1 MLPPPGTVP
10 PLKGRCRHRRGGGI
24 GDSNFIMAG
33 HEHRQWPAEGLSST
47 GLRVRPCCFQPDP
60 QPHRPLTR
68 HGAAPPNMIQ
78 SALLLPSCQLCKLVA
93 GLPSA
98 FLAAWGYCGGDL
110 PRCRCWHLSCCWRQR
125 SVYLKPIHNCQCIRA
140 CRQVCQGI
148 YARELCD
155 PSSTLGRAEADK
167 LLSLPFDDSL
177 RGTRLELSNV
187 KSRSQR

>member
-1 MLPPPGTVP
+1 
-10 PLKGRCRHRRGGGI
+10 
-24 GDSNFIMAG
+24 MAG
-33 HEHRQWPAEGLSST
+33 RRPLIDGSS
-47 GLRVRPCCFQPDP
+47 GAPFQPD
-60 QPHRPLTR
+60 PHRPLTR

-93 GLPSA
+93 GLPS
-98 FLAAWGYCGGDL
+98 LAARGYFGGDL

-148 YARELCD
+148 YTRELCD

-177 RGTRLELSNV
+177 RGTRCAALYTLLQCLAQHEHCCMFSPLVALVWQAVAVDLSLAAG
-187 KSRSQR
+187 SRGGGR